1 MAKKDFT
8 SARPD
13 FTRAVDVVDQLN
25 NTTQEAQETQGAQ
38 ISQQADTTPI
48 ILNEYSD
55 NRLFDPERVQ
65 YYRFNLKMP
74 IAYKNYLQSAA
85 YECSTPR
92 HTVTITEY
100 INMLIRED
108 MKAHSKK

>member
-13 FTRAVDVVDQLN
+13 FTKASNVVDELN
-25 NTTQEAQETQGAQ
+25 NTPTETQETQSNTQ
-38 ISQQADTTPI
+38 TDTAPI
-48 ILNEYSD
+48 ILNEYTDS
-55 NRLFDPERVQ
+55 RFLDPEKVQ

-74 IAYKNYLQSAA
+74 LAYHNYLKEAA
-85 YECSTPR
+85 YTCSTPR

-100 INMLIRED
+100 INMLIKED
-108 MKAHSKK
+108 MKAHSRK